1 MKTVNI
7 KKAIL
12 PNLPYA
18 FIALY
23 ATKLGQAARLAPG
36 ADFSQKSLHLMEGFA
51 ASRAKTPRS
60 TAKMQNTGRR
70 AGAIPTIYAPTS
82 IPCLKTTS
90 SSPRQSG

>member
-23 ATKLGQAARLAPG
+23 ATKLFYQQPG
-36 ADFSQKSLHLMEGFA
+36 GV
-51 ASRAKTPRS
+51 
-60 TAKMQNTGRR
+60 
-70 AGAIPTIYAPTS
+70 
-82 IPCLKTTS
+82 
-90 SSPRQSG
+90 

>member
-23 ATKLGQAARLAPG
+23 ATAIFLRI
-36 ADFSQKSLHLMEGFA
+36 FA
-51 ASRAKTPRS
+51 FDVDNKPDQCRA
-60 TAKMQNTGRR
+60 QN
-70 AGAIPTIYAPTS
+70 AH
-82 IPCLKTTS
+82 K
-90 SSPRQSG
+90 